1 MDRRRSLAGRGG
13 QMQKASWRG
22 RRPAVFVV
30 CVVAAFV
37 ATATVLSVSMAAT
50 GAGTASSSK
59 AKAKPKGQTLTKA
72 EVISLIKRYSTSGS
86 AGPAGLAGASGA
98 AGAKGETGAKGES
111 GTKGE
116 NGVKGE
122 TGTKGEKGAPGEN
135 GAVAGYS
142 TSQPPTGPAEG
153 VSFTAGTAAS
163 PTAVLTKALPAGN
176 YLASAKVQ
184 VTIVASD
191 PGGEGSVDCS
201 LADIPGSGSPVA
213 DVSGF
218 FSATTAV
225 VPVDGV
231 EVFAAE
237 TTLPLE
243 VAVSSTSPSELAV
256 GCWVN
261 LGSGG
266 ESGGTPGT
274 FFAEAADTAIQ
285 AVQTTSNG

>member
-1 MDRRRSLAGRGG
+1 
-13 QMQKASWRG
+13 MQKAPWRG

-59 AKAKPKGQTLTKA
+59 VKTKPKGQTLTKA
-72 EVISLIKRYSTSGS
+72 EVISLIKRYSKSGS
-86 AGPAGLAGASGA
+86 IGAAGPVGPSGLAGASGP
-98 AGAKGETGAKGES
+98 AGAKGETGPKGTTGTSGEN

-116 NGVKGE
+116 IGAKGE
-122 TGTKGEKGAPGEN
+122 TGGPGTN

-142 TSQPPTGPAEG
+142 ASQPPTGPDEG
-153 VSFTAGTAAS
+153 VNFTTGTAAS
-163 PTAVLTKALPAGN
+163 PTTVLSKALPAGN

-184 VTIVASD
+184 ATIVATD
-191 PGGEGSVDCS
+191 PGGEGAVDCS
-201 LADIPGSGSPVA
+201 LADVPGSGSPVA

-218 FSATTAV
+218 VSATTALI
-225 VPVDGV
+225 PVAN
-231 EVFAAE
+231 VFVAE

-256 GCWVN
+256 SCWVN
-261 LGSGG
+261 LGDGG
-266 ESGGTPGT
+266 ESGGVKGQ
-274 FFAEAADTAIQ
+274 FLAEAADAEIQ
-285 AVQTTSNG
+285 AVQTTSNS